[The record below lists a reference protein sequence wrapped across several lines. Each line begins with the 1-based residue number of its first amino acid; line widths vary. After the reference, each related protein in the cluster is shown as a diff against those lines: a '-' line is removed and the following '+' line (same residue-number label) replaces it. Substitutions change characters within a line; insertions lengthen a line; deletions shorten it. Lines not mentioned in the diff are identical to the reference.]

1 MGTSSLFRVNAMHAR
16 ISEGTVYFSNIL
28 NEDTDFENLVT
39 LLETSRQR
47 AIRISFAGVER
58 ANSCGII
65 AWFRLVRD
73 LELRVRYVE
82 SPVWLIEQLNM
93 SPFFLR
99 KSVVESFYAPFFDPE
114 SRKQRLCLL
123 TIGVDVPILAGYENF
138 VWHPQDPSLALLEP
152 DFEPE
157 EYFRFIAANLS
168 EFRTGAA

>member
-1 MGTSSLFRVNAMHAR
+1 MQAK
-16 ISEGTVYFSNIL
+16 ISEGTVYFSDVL
-28 NEDTDFENLVT
+28 NEDTDFTT
-39 LLETSRQR
+39 LLALLESSRQR
-47 AIRISFAGVER
+47 TVRISFAAVER

-114 SRKQRLCLL
+114 SRKQLLCLL
-123 TIGVDVPILAGYENF
+123 TVGVDVPVLPSYENF
-138 VWHPQDPSLALLEP
+138 EWHPQASAYALLEP

-157 EYFRFIAANLS
+157 EYFRFITSNLA